1 MEATNQSGGQSTSQF
16 AGQPAQ
22 SRGFTMTRVLPA
34 SRDAVWAAWTEPERL
49 RWFAGVEP
57 GVDFEPSVDLRVG
70 GAWRVHLYQP
80 DGEDYFTGGIY
91 QEIVPNERLVFAWGA
106 AGGWPELDPSRVDDV
121 PVVTIELADGADGTV
136 MTTSFGFADT
146 VPDADVAKWFDLGI
160 RAGWSDTIGRL
171 APALASTAP

>member
-1 MEATNQSGGQSTSQF
+1 MTTETTTD
-16 AGQPAQ
+16 
-22 SRGFTMTRVLPA
+22 RGFTMTRVLPTPRA
-34 SRDAVWAAWTEPERL
+34 AVWAAWTEPEKL

-80 DGEDYFTGGIY
+80 DGVDYFTGGIY
-91 QEIVPNERLVFAWGA
+91 REIVPGERLVFAWGA
-106 AGGWPELDPSRVDDV
+106 VGGWPELDPSRVDEV

-146 VPDADVAKWFDLGI
+146 LPDADVVKWFDLGI
-160 RAGWSDTIGRL
+160 RAGWSDTIDRL
-171 APALASTAP
+171 APALG